1 MLVVSCQER
10 DRETATSICRS
21 KTHIYIYVLNDI
33 AITTNCTFSYITI
46 CMAIIT
52 FKTVICIRTM
62 IQLTVS

>member
-21 KTHIYIYVLNDI
+21 KTHIYLYILYDI

-46 CMAIIT
+46 YAWLSLRL
-52 FKTVICIRTM
+52 K
-62 IQLTVS
+62 Q